1 MVWNLTWK
9 ADFSENNF

>member
-1 MVWNLTWK
+1 MVEK